1 MSSDPASGDPPLEL
15 RLESTAEQVA
25 TALRELIIAGRL
37 APGTHVR
44 EGPIAAQLGVSRNTV
59 REATNI
65 LVGQGLMRRE
75 IHRGAYVC
83 ELEADDIRDLYA
95 VRRLVEVAALRE
107 LAAGGGDLRRLAE
120 AVEALDEA
128 AASGDVRRILDA
140 DLNCHHVL
148 VELIGSDRLGT
159 LFDGVETEIRLS
171 LALATPADVEPAAL
185 LEDHRAIL
193 GALAAGR
200 LDDAVAVLERHLAA
214 SERHQLAEFGP
225 ANLP

>member
-1 MSSDPASGDPPLEL
+1 MSSDPASGDQPLEL

-25 TALRELIIAGRL
+25 TVLRELIIAGRL

-44 EGPIAAQLGVSRNTV
+44 EGPIAAQLGVSRNTL

-75 IHRGAYVC
+75 IHRGAYVS
-83 ELEADDIRDLYA
+83 ELGADDIRDLYA
-95 VRRLVEVAALRE
+95 VRRLVEVAAVRE
-107 LAAGGGDLRRLAE
+107 LAADGEDLRRLAA
-120 AVEALDEA
+120 AVDGLGEA
-128 AASGDVRRILDA
+128 AASDDVRRILEA

-148 VELIGSDRLGT
+148 VELLGSDRLGI

-171 LALATPADVEPAAL
+171 MALSMPADVEPAAL

-193 GALAAGR
+193 SALADGR
-200 LDDAVAVLERHLAA
+200 ADDAVAILERHLEA
-214 SERHQLAEFGP
+214 SEHRQLAAFGP
-225 ANLP
+225 ASPP